1 MKGGKRTNVMMDVG
15 IRRRERRTKTRSAC
29 QGMMYGRCLHCKFA
43 FCRMVH
49 SLCTRP
55 LIFLH
60 RRHPTGKFSNFVYLH
75 VRSDFQLPKPTKI
88 SFIWKNYFKRITV
101 ANDDEWTNGRKE
113 IREFKK
119 NYVVT
124 SKIILDKT
132 LR

>member
-49 SLCTRP
+49 SLCTGP

-60 RRHPTGKFSNFVYLH
+60 RRHPTGNFSILFICTCEAISSC
-75 VRSDFQLPKPTKI
+75 RSQQKYRSFGKI
-88 SFIWKNYFKRITV
+88 TLIESRWQTMMSGQMEGKKLENL
-101 ANDDEWTNGRKE
+101 
-113 IREFKK
+113 KK
-119 NYVVT
+119 NVLT
-124 SKIILDKT
+124 SKIILD
-132 LR
+132 